1 MRKQSWK
8 FHAVVIAVTVAVVT
22 PLLTAYLLTL
32 NVDYP
37 LPLLLLM
44 ITTNITNLLAL
55 SYSVYVYS
63 MYDRA
68 REQAVERLRR
78 EGVEVVSLEDGISQ
92 ILSKTKPLME
102 WLEENDTQ
110 IKELLSRAE
119 KVDMAAILKF
129 IDDTNEIYDAVRG
142 KLSKD
147 DIQNAIISM
156 KEIKEREN
164 WLKPRK

>member
-1 MRKQSWK
+1 MKRQSWK
-8 FHAVVIAVTVAVVT
+8 FHAMVISVTVAVVT
-22 PLLTAYLLTL
+22 PLLTAYVLTL
-32 NVDYP
+32 GVDYP

-63 MYDRA
+63 LYDRA
-68 REQAVERLRR
+68 RTQAVERLKK

-102 WLEENDTQ
+102 WLENNDEQ
-110 IKELLSRAE
+110 IKNLLTRAG
-119 KVDMAAILKF
+119 KIDMNAILRF
-129 IDDTNEIYDAVRG
+129 IDDTNEIYEAIRG
-142 KLSKD
+142 KFEKKD
-147 DIQNAIISM
+147 VEKMLDMVKEM
-156 KEIKEREN
+156 KERDD